1 MVSRGLHGLVAAV
14 LLLQAGCA
22 GFRTC
27 NDAWWGPDKAKHFA
41 AGFALAAGGTALAA
55 NELDPEAAAAGG
67 GSAAMAAGL
76 GKETY
81 DLRVKDT
88 CWSWQDVFWDFLG
101 ASAGASLAAT
111 LVD

>member
-1 MVSRGLHGLVAAV
+1 MFSRGLHGLVAAV

-27 NDAWWGPDKAKHFA
+27 SDSWLGPDKAKHFA
-41 AGFALAAGGTALAA
+41 AGFVVGAGGALAARDL
-55 NELDPEAAAAGG
+55 EPEEAAAIGWT
-67 GSAAMAAGL
+67 AAMAAGL

-81 DLRVKDT
+81 DLRVKGT

-101 ASAGASLAAT
+101 ASAGASLAAA
-111 LVD
+111 LD

>member
-1 MVSRGLHGLVAAV
+1 MFSRGLHGLVAAV

-27 NDAWWGPDKAKHFA
+27 NDAWLGPDKAKHFA
-41 AGFALAAGGTALAA
+41 AGFVLGAGGALAARDL
-55 NELDPEAAAAGG
+55 EPEEAAAVGWT
-67 GSAAMAAGL
+67 AAMAAGF

-81 DLRVKDT
+81 DLRVKGT

-101 ASAGASLAAT
+101 ASAGASVALAA
-111 LVD
+111 D

>member
-41 AGFALAAGGTALAA
+41 AGFALAAGGTLTARDL
-55 NELDPEAAAAGG
+55 EPEEAAAIGWT
-67 GSAAMAAGL
+67 AAMAAGL

-81 DLRVKDT
+81 DLRIKGT
-88 CWSWQDVFWDFLG
+88 CWSWRDVFWDFLG
-101 ASAGASLAAT
+101 ASAGASLAAA
-111 LVD
+111 LD

>member
-1 MVSRGLHGLVAAV
+1 MVFRGLHGLVAAV

-27 NDAWWGPDKAKHFA
+27 NDAWLGPDKAKHFA
-41 AGFALAAGGTALAA
+41 AGFVLGAGGALAARDL
-55 NELDPEAAAAGG
+55 EPEEAAAVGWT
-67 GSAAMAAGL
+67 AAMAAGF

-81 DLRVKDT
+81 DLRVKGT

-101 ASAGASLAAT
+101 ASAGASVALAA
-111 LVD
+111 D